1 MLPILRFN
9 CYFKPV
15 IWGGERIARFKGIPS
30 QGSDIGESWELSPM
44 PGHESV
50 VAEGPLKGVSLPELV
65 KLYGEEL
72 MGEKL
77 LERFG
82 HNFPLLVKFID
93 SNTDLSIQVHPDD
106 ALASKR
112 HNSLGKTEMWYS
124 VLPAEGAY
132 LYAGFSQPMN
142 SEKFRR
148 MVADSTIVNALT
160 KYYTRPG
167 DVFFLPAGR
176 VHAIGAG
183 NFVLEIQE
191 ASDITYRIYDYNRR
205 DAQGNLRQL
214 HVDESVDA
222 IDYTDKAP
230 EHVKNIKAA
239 PGHEAVLEDCD
250 YFTTSLICVDG
261 SFSLPLAERHSF
273 SILIATAGSLE
284 VEAPDGTVTPLPQG
298 QTLLVPASMPEVTLR
313 GNGNVVNVY
322 IRN

>member
-1 MLPILRFN
+1 MLPILKFN

-50 VAEGPLKGVSLPELV
+50 VADGPLKGITLPELV
-65 KLYGEEL
+65 KLHGEEL

-77 LERFG
+77 VKRFG
-82 HNFPLLVKFID
+82 HNFPLLIKFID

-106 ALASKR
+106 TLASKR
-112 HNSLGKTEMWYS
+112 HDSLGKTEMWYS

-132 LYAGFSQPMN
+132 LYAGFSQEMN
-142 SEKFRR
+142 PDKFRNA
-148 MVADSTIVNALT
+148 VADCTIVDTLT

-167 DVFFLPAGR
+167 DVFYLPAGR

-222 IDYTDKAP
+222 IDYADKAP
-230 EHVKNIKAA
+230 EQVKNVQAQ
-239 PGHEAVLEDCD
+239 PGSETVLEDCN
-250 YFTTSLICVDG
+250 YFTTSLIGVDG
-261 SFSLPLAERHSF
+261 SFNLPLAERHSF
-273 SILIATAGSLE
+273 TILIATQGNLE
-284 VEAPDGTVTPLPQG
+284 VKAPDGTVEQLPQG

-313 GNGNVVNVY
+313 GNGNLVSVY